1 MGNDGG
7 SIPTRRE
14 LVKEAARNP
23 TATELKDKQKEH
35 LAHRWSTCPVSHK
48 PLVKPIVSD
57 YTGELYNKDAIIQFL
72 LPAEASSVDK
82 DEYEKFI
89 QGRIK
94 SLKDVVEV
102 HFEEEHDENAKTS
115 KWICPVT
122 SKELGPN
129 VKAVYL
135 VPCGHAF
142 SQEAINA
149 VKGDGKCVQCG
160 ATYEERDVIPIL
172 PSTEKDKALV
182 IERMNTLKSLG
193 LTHSLKKASGSKK
206 RKANGELKPG
216 SADEPR
222 KHAKGNTVDGHS
234 IVKPHNGDGTANPQ
248 SGSSAP
254 RMSTGIKDAAT
265 ASLTARVLEE
275 EAARKRQRQHNDN
288 ISSLY
293 SKTSD
298 KSKAKNRDFM
308 TRGFSIPTDARHK

>member
-35 LAHRWSTCPVSHK
+35 LAHRWATCPVSLRPLMK
-48 PLVKPIVSD
+48 PVVSD
-57 YTGELYNKDAIIQFL
+57 YSGDLYNKDAIIQFL
-72 LPAEASSVDK
+72 LPAEAISVDK
-82 DEYEKFI
+82 EEYEKFI

-102 HFEEEHDENAKTS
+102 LFETEYDEETRSER
-115 KWICPVT
+115 WICPVT
-122 SKELGPN
+122 SKALGPN

-142 SQEAINA
+142 SHEAI
-149 VKGDGKCVQCG
+149 KEMKSEGKCVQC
-160 ATYEERDVIPIL
+160 TTPYEERDVVPIL
-172 PSTEKDKALV
+172 PSTEKDKASV
-182 IERMNTLKSLG
+182 MKRIETLRSLG

-206 RKANGELKPG
+206 RKANGDSKVEPAAGGADLQDRKP
-216 SADEPR
+216 
-222 KHAKGNTVDGHS
+222 
-234 IVKPHNGDGTANPQ
+234 NGDTKSLAGNLSRSSTPQ
-248 SGSSAP
+248 SVTSTPKPSS
-254 RMSTGIKDAAT
+254 GIKNAVT

-275 EAARKRQRQHNDN
+275 EEARKRRRRENEN

-293 SKTSD
+293 AKKSD
-298 KSKAKNRDFM
+298 GKGTNEGDFM
-308 TRGFSIPTDARHK
+308 TRGYSIPANARHR